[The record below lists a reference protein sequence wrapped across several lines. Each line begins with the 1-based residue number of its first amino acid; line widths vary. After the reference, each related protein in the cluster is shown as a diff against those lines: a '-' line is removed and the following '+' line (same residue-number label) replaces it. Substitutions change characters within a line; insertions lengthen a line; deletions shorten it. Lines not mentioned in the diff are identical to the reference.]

1 MNRGTVKVQKKGS
14 TLTSGTTKLMAIS
27 SQGRRSKTW
36 ELLEGVLVG
45 VLGAL
50 EQCLRQESRVG
61 AVE

>member
-1 MNRGTVKVQKKGS
+1 MNRGTVKVQERDS

-27 SQGRRSKTW
+27 SQERRSKTW

-50 EQCLRQESRVG
+50 EQCRRQEGRVG